1 VKDNMHSIIEKYSQ
15 NVLSKIPQQQI
26 FTTTDIVGVLNII
39 AQTFGL
45 LANTCQVFKQPGQA
59 AIYTCRNPNII
70 QKFVLRNLIRKAC
83 KDRQEFLQYREAI
96 MQGIISFGQTVT
108 VEDIQK
114 IVESA
119 NDN

>member
-1 VKDNMHSIIEKYSQ
+1 MNSVIKEYS
-15 NVLSKIPQQQI
+15 NEVFSKIPQQQI
-26 FTTTDIVGVLNII
+26 LTTADIVGVLNII

-45 LANTCQVFKQPGQA
+45 LANTCQVFKQPGQT

-83 KDRQEFLQYREAI
+83 KDRQEFLEYREAI
-96 MQGIISFGQTVT
+96 MQGILSFGQTVT

-114 IVESA
+114 ITESVF
-119 NDN
+119 DTDL

>member
-1 VKDNMHSIIEKYSQ
+1 MNSVIKEYS
-15 NVLSKIPQQQI
+15 NEVFSKIPQPQI
-26 FTTTDIVGVLNII
+26 LTTADIVGVLNII

-96 MQGIISFGQTVT
+96 MQGVLSFGQTVT
-108 VEDIQK
+108 IEDIQK
-114 IVESA
+114 IVESVF
-119 NDN
+119 DTDL